1 MWEKKKRRR
10 EWNKKKN
17 EEERKEERRCGDGVH
32 LLIIAED
39 NGKGQL

>member
-1 MWEKKKRRR
+1 MWEKKKRR

>member
-1 MWEKKKRRR
+1 MRKKEKKRM
-10 EWNKKKN
+10 EQKKN

>member
-1 MWEKKKRRR
+1 MEQQQKKMKI
-10 EWNKKKN
+10 
-17 EEERKEERRCGDGVH
+17 EERKKGRRCGDGVH